1 MAACVG
7 TLPRMVITSVPGPD
21 WATTMTAFGT
31 VGAVIAAVG
40 IAIWSARSTNARIAT
55 ERVEADRRL
64 REQFSHS
71 DEQLSR
77 RQEHS
82 DDQLRQ
88 QQENNE
94 RQLSRT
100 PPSRRCRCG

>member
-1 MAACVG
+1 
-7 TLPRMVITSVPGPD
+7 MVITSVPRPD
-21 WATTMTAFGT
+21 WATIMTAFGT
-31 VGAVIAAVG
+31 VGAVIGAVG

-71 DEQLSR
+71 D
-77 RQEHS
+77 
-82 DDQLRQ
+82 DQLRQ

-94 RQLSRT
+94 RQLS
-100 PPSRRCRCG
+100 